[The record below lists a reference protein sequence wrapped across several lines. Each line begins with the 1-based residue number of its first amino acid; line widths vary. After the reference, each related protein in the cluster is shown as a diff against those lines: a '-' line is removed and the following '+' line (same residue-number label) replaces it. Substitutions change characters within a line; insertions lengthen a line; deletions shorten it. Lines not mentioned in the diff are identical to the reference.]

1 MTDAQK
7 IRCLLEALGAD
18 DPQGWAESEVEENLP
33 QLARYRLLRALSQD
47 IEAWDNASIDS
58 LRDGMKAEG
67 AGPTDP
73 VAETAWIA
81 RAVARETVFGVLYR
95 LADPDSDDLPTD
107 LRHQMP
113 GWVLMETAPAGEL
126 TYRVLDALH
135 EDLDTLDSPA
145 EAPRSRTVA
154 EGWIRETNLRAFCE
168 SLAAEVAYDFD
179 DSDWLA
185 IDTALPGTD
194 DEQPRSAWY
203 TYPLVGRTRLELH
216 VARSVGGSEVSV
228 SDQGTVDS
236 RTRIRLEL
244 LLDVMARYAV
254 APEWGS

>member
-1 MTDAQK
+1 MTDAET
-7 IRCLLEALGAD
+7 IRRLLAALGAD

-58 LRDGMKAEG
+58 LRDGMTAEE
-67 AGPTDP
+67 ARPSDPT
-73 VAETAWIA
+73 AETTRTA
-81 RAVARETVFGVLYR
+81 RAIARETVFGILYR

-107 LRHQMP
+107 LRQQMP
-113 GWVLMETAPAGEL
+113 GWVLMETTPAGEP
-126 TYRVLDALH
+126 THRVLDALH
-135 EDLDTLDSPA
+135 EDLDTMDAPA

-168 SLAAEVAYDFD
+168 SLATEVGDDFD
-179 DSDWLA
+179 DSDWPA
-185 IDTALPGTD
+185 IDTALPDTD

-203 TYPLVGRTRLELH
+203 TYPLVGRTRVDLH

-228 SDQGTVDS
+228 SVQGTVDS
-236 RTRIRLEL
+236 RTRIRVEL

-254 APEWGS
+254 ALD

>member
-1 MTDAQK
+1 MTDAET
-7 IRCLLEALGAD
+7 IGRLLAALGAE
-18 DPQGWAESEVEENLP
+18 DPHGWAESEVEETLP

-47 IEAWDNASIDS
+47 IEAWDTASVAS
-58 LRDGMKAEG
+58 LRDRSM
-67 AGPTDP
+67 AGEARATDP
-73 VAETAWIA
+73 VAEAAWIA

-95 LADPDSDDLPTD
+95 LADSDALPTA
-107 LRHQMP
+107 LRQQMP
-113 GWVLMETAPAGEL
+113 GWVLMETTPAGEL
-126 TYRVLDALH
+126 THRVLDALH

-145 EAPRSRTVA
+145 EAPRSKTVA

-185 IDTALPGTD
+185 IDTALPHTD
-194 DEQPRSAWY
+194 DEQPPSAWY
-203 TYPLVGRTRLELH
+203 IYPLVGRTRLDLH

-228 SDQGTVDS
+228 SVQGTVSS
-236 RTRIRLEL
+236 RSRIRVEL

-254 APEWGS
+254 APD

>member
-1 MTDAQK
+1 MTDAET
-7 IRCLLEALGAD
+7 IGRLLAALGAE
-18 DPQGWAESEVEENLP
+18 DPHGWAESEVEENLP

-47 IEAWDNASIDS
+47 IEAWDTASVAS
-58 LRDGMKAEG
+58 LRDRSM
-67 AGPTDP
+67 AGEARATDP
-73 VAETAWIA
+73 VAEAAWIA

-95 LADPDSDDLPTD
+95 LADPDSDALPTA
-107 LRHQMP
+107 LRQQMP
-113 GWVLMETAPAGEL
+113 GWVLMETTPAGEL
-126 TYRVLDALH
+126 THRVLDALH

-145 EAPRSRTVA
+145 EAPRSKTVA

-185 IDTALPGTD
+185 IDTALPHTD
-194 DEQPRSAWY
+194 DEQPPSAWY
-203 TYPLVGRTRLELH
+203 IYPLVGRTRLDLH

-228 SDQGTVDS
+228 SVQGTVSS
-236 RTRIRLEL
+236 RSRIRVEL

-254 APEWGS
+254 APD